1 MRSTPRRRMVRPAT
15 NSISP
20 LLSVFAGAV
29 RPCAFC
35 WSATYFTLR
44 SDRRGRSGL
53 KIAVTGGSG
62 QLGTLLLRRLAVDR
76 EVKQLLS
83 IDLRPPLVASG
94 KLTHIQR
101 DIRAPDL
108 AALFEGYDVVV
119 HLAFVVTRYLRR
131 SLFDDINIRGSG
143 NVFEAAVRA
152 GISHLVCASSIAAYG
167 VVPGHPIPIVETTP
181 RRYQEEFPYAA
192 AKFKVEELLDAVERN
207 QPRMAVTRMR
217 PSILIGRYM
226 DHPFGRAMRRR
237 IFSTGNAPLVW
248 DQDVADAFALAI
260 KKRIAGAFNLSA
272 DPVPRL
278 DHAARELGMRV
289 LKFKTGLSRAALVS
303 AVAIRQGLSRL
314 GIGEGIDS
322 AWVKHGRVPMVISSE
337 RARTIL
343 GWKPICSTAADVLRR
358 FAIEVPRRLDRRI
371 RASMSL
377 VRWASLLQARVPE
390 LRGVA
395 ARVHLCLTGPGGG
408 DYALEVADGRLLIGS
423 RLPRPPT
430 SVMIMDA
437 QLWLDLLAGRMDLAS
452 AQFTGR
458 IRVEGDPFGGFLLG
472 GILAQLKEGAA
483 ASGTRGRLARAF
495 SAWLAA
501 GGRT

>member
-1 MRSTPRRRMVRPAT
+1 
-15 NSISP
+15 
-20 LLSVFAGAV
+20 
-29 RPCAFC
+29 
-35 WSATYFTLR
+35 
-44 SDRRGRSGL
+44 L

-76 EVKQLLS
+76 EVKQVLS
-83 IDLRPPLVASG
+83 IDVRPPMVASG
-94 KLTHIQR
+94 KVTHAQR
-101 DIRAPDL
+101 DIRDPDL

-131 SLFDDINIRGSG
+131 PLFDDINIRGSQ
-143 NVFEAAVRA
+143 NVFEAAGKA
-152 GISHLVCASSIAAYG
+152 GVSHLVCASSIAAYG
-167 VVPGHPIPIVETTP
+167 VVPGHPVPIVETTP

-192 AKFKVEELLDAVERN
+192 AKFKVEELLDAVENN
-207 QPRMAVTRMR
+207 QPRMLVTRMR
-217 PSILIGRYM
+217 PSILVGRYM

-237 IFSTGNAPLVW
+237 IFPGRNAHLVW

-278 DHAARELGMRV
+278 DEAARQLGMRV
-289 LKFKTGLSRAALVS
+289 LKFKTRLSRAGLLA
-303 AVAIRQGLSRL
+303 AVMVRQGLSRL
-314 GIGEGIDS
+314 GVGEGMDP
-322 AWVKHGRVPMVISSE
+322 AWVKYGRVPMVISSE

-343 GWKPICSTAADVLRR
+343 GWKPICTTTADVLRR
-358 FAIEVPRRLDRRI
+358 FVTEVPRRLDRRI

-377 VRWASLLQARVPE
+377 VRWASLFQPQVAE

-408 DYALEVADGRLLIGS
+408 DYALEVADGRLRIGS
-423 RLPRPPT
+423 RPPRPPT
-430 SVMIMDA
+430 GVMIMDA
-437 QLWLDLLAGRMDLAS
+437 QLWLDLLAGRVDLAS

-472 GILAQLKEGAA
+472 GILAQLREGAA
-483 ASGTRGRLARAF
+483 APGARGRLARAF